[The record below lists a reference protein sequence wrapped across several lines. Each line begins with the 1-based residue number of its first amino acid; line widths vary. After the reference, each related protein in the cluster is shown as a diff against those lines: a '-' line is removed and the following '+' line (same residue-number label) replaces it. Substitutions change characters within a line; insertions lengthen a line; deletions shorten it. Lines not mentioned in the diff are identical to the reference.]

1 MQDDDPIS
9 TDICEFCTLSIQDF
23 HEFYISIENAQNC
36 FNTKANSHESL
47 HEIEEDEYKHE
58 PFNKMTEMEE
68 IPIVLSAGLNGKLNI
83 NEGEKDVLSDNSSDN
98 EDIKNSNSTGHWQLE
113 CNNLREKEN
122 VDENIRTEDDTV
134 LLSQKASFAVDNDEV
149 KRKSQSK
156 NDRKA
161 AIKIAMV
168 AKKRGRPIKH
178 KDTKK
183 SLKIAKESANYKT
196 KIKEYDT
203 EIAQFMTLYCDLCN
217 KSSENFPALRR
228 HMRDEHSIKDGY
240 VTCCNKKFT
249 KRALLLYHIRQH
261 LNPSYYR

>member
-1 MQDDDPIS
+1 MQEDDGIS

-23 HEFYISIENAQNC
+23 HEFYISIENAQNY
-36 FNTKANSHESL
+36 FNIKANSHDSL
-47 HEIEEDEYKHE
+47 HEIEENEYKHE
-58 PFNKMTEMEE
+58 PLNKMTEIGE
-68 IPIVLSAGLNGKLNI
+68 IPFILSAELNGKLDI
-83 NEGEKDVLSDNSSDN
+83 NELEKDLRDVLSDNSSDN
-98 EDIKNSNSTGHWQLE
+98 ENITSHINLE
-113 CNNLREKEN
+113 CNNLKEKEN
-122 VDENIRTEDDTV
+122 VDENIITEQDTG
-134 LLSQKASFAVDNDEV
+134 LLSQQASFAVDNDEV

-156 NDRKA
+156 NDRRA

-178 KDTKK
+178 KDSKK
-183 SLKIAKESANYKT
+183 SLKIAKESADYKT

-203 EIAQFMTLYCDLCN
+203 EIAQFMTLYCDFCN
-217 KSSENFPALRR
+217 MSSENFPALRR

-240 VTCCNKKFT
+240 VTCCDKKFT